1 MNYSSK
7 FNSNS
12 PTSIRSHTAADG
24 PHGER
29 ASSGPAELRSG
40 DYAESS
46 QDSYS
51 VRRQC
56 RETAPRGLK
65 SLVSLAFLILIL
77 LSGCTTSPFSH
88 SPAPVTPAD
97 CERAKA
103 WETWLT
109 ADSKKQPEFCSKDAS
124 ASPWCEISEKRPEL
138 QKSYMAW
145 RKQRLSSNPG
155 PKARAVRPSW
165 GKNGKLL
172 NLAALQKA
180 SVSSI
185 IRGLSKTTRGHLKT
199 LTAESLKSETCSGP
213 LYLALGSAW
222 ENFLPK
228 ADFKLIAELYDR
240 SAACVASEAEDVT
253 NTRFRG
259 GLFYYAANDF
269 EKAREL
275 FEKAAAAPSSTR
287 SRSLFW
293 LYRTHLRLGDNGKAD
308 DTIDRLE
315 SLHPTSFH
323 GILGIQ
329 FAERTPQVRSTSHWF
344 NTRAS
349 NAPQL
354 NSLLEAAET
363 LQSCSALAGSIPLT
377 NWAIGQLPP
386 QPDPK
391 LLLYIAKLR
400 ETAGENPVKIAIAA
414 DALSANPNLVSRET
428 LELFYPRPFWNF
440 FEAQKN
446 VIDPYFLTAVSR
458 QESAFDPGAVSS
470 AKAVGLLQIIP
481 STGRRFKRSAN
492 LRSPKDNV
500 EVGARYLSALLKST
514 DGKVH
519 HSLASYNAGP
529 GKVKLWVTRYQTND
543 PILFTDLIPYRETR
557 EYVAAV
563 LRNYFWYR
571 TLYGNQ
577 ADASAVVAGAFPADH
592 GSVVALRQASTPVG
606 KVAEKSTEKPAEK
619 PAEKVAEQIPAT
631 EKAIAKAP
639 KDTPSSS
646 QEVPDLSADKK
657 AAGDSQDKP
666 AASAEAAAK
675 VAEDKISGSVGGGDS
690 EAAAAELAPGN
701 AADEDMNQL
710 PDDISIAP
718 EIDKSQP
725 N

>member
-1 MNYSSK
+1 
-7 FNSNS
+7 
-12 PTSIRSHTAADG
+12 
-24 PHGER
+24 
-29 ASSGPAELRSG
+29 
-40 DYAESS
+40 
-46 QDSYS
+46 
-51 VRRQC
+51 
-56 RETAPRGLK
+56 
-65 SLVSLAFLILIL
+65 
-77 LSGCTTSPFSH
+77 
-88 SPAPVTPAD
+88 
-97 CERAKA
+97 
-103 WETWLT
+103 
-109 ADSKKQPEFCSKDAS
+109 
-124 ASPWCEISEKRPEL
+124 
-138 QKSYMAW
+138 MAW
-145 RKQRLSSNPG
+145 RKQRLSSHPA

-165 GKNGKLL
+165 GKNDKLL

-180 SVSSI
+180 SVSAI

-199 LTAESLKSETCSGP
+199 LTAESMKSETCSGP

-259 GLFYYAANDF
+259 GLFSYAAGDF

-275 FEKAAAAPSSTR
+275 FEKAASAPSSTR

-293 LYRTHLRLGDNGKAD
+293 LYRTHLRLGDNGKAE
-308 DTIDRLE
+308 DTIDKLE

-440 FEAQKN
+440 FEAQKA

-481 STGRRFKRSAN
+481 STGRRFKRNAN
-492 LRSPKDNV
+492 LRAPKDNV
-500 EVGARYLSALLKST
+500 EVGARYLNALLKST

-543 PILFTDLIPYRETR
+543 AILFTDLIPYRETR

-592 GSVVALRQASTPVG
+592 SSVVAPRQASTPVG
-606 KVAEKSTEKPAEK
+606 KVADKSTDKPV
-619 PAEKVAEQIPAT
+619 EKVAEQTPAK
-631 EKAIAKAP
+631 EKELAKAP
-639 KDTPSSS
+639 KDLPSSS
-646 QEVPDLSADKK
+646 KEVPDLAEKK
-657 AAGDSQDKP
+657 EAGDSQEKP
-666 AASAEAAAK
+666 AASTESAAK
-675 VAEDKISGSVGGGDS
+675 VAEDKISGAAGADS
-690 EAAAAELAPGN
+690 EAAAADLAPGTA